1 MEQYIEGSFVA
12 HSHQIA
18 IITSRF
24 NEFITNKLLEEAK
37 DCLCLHGVSPE
48 HITIAWV
55 PGAFELP
62 LIAQKLAETGQF
74 AAIICLGAV
83 IRGET
88 PHFDYVCNA
97 ASKGIAAVSLK
108 TGVPIIFGVLTTNTL
123 EQATMR
129 AGAKGDNKG
138 WQAAL
143 GALEMCNLIVHI
155 NSLESTTHSIKAMP
169 YVQKSA

>member
-1 MEQYIEGSFVA
+1 MERFIEGSFLA
-12 HSHQIA
+12 SSHQIA

-24 NEFITNKLLEEAK
+24 NEFITNKLLEGAK
-37 DCLCLHGVSPE
+37 DCLYRHGVSPE
-48 HITIAWV
+48 NVTIAWV

-62 LIAQKLAETGQF
+62 LIAQKLAQTEQY

-88 PHFDYVCNA
+88 PHFDYVCNEA
-97 ASKGIAAVSLK
+97 AKGIAAVSLK
-108 TGVPIIFGVLTTNTL
+108 TGIPIIFGVVTTNTI
-123 EQATMR
+123 EQAIIR

-143 GALEMCNLIVHI
+143 GALEMCNLVAHI
-155 NSLESTTHSIKAMP
+155 NSLQTTMHTTKATT
-169 YVQKSA
+169 YAQKSA